1 MEIAFDLQ
9 HVFHPTSSSLDDA
22 EALKILLDALI
33 RLDLSYVRRHNPA
46 PLYKSGVVY
55 GRTTIWDPIPAL
67 YARGYGDCKSL
78 SCARIAEYLAQ
89 GIPAKPVFRFRKRPS
104 DGGKDFH
111 ILILVNG
118 ERWEDPS
125 RILGMGKDENR
136 HFRR

>member
-1 MEIAFDLQ
+1 VEIAIDLQ
-9 HVFHPTSSSLDDA
+9 HVFNPLSSSLDDS

-33 RLDLSYVRRHNPA
+33 RLNLTYVRRYNPV

-78 SCARIAEYLAQ
+78 SCALVAEYLAK
-89 GIPAKPVFRFRKRPS
+89 GIAAKPVFRFRKRAGN
-104 DGGKDFH
+104 GGKDFH
-111 ILILVNG
+111 ILVMVNG

-125 RILGMGKDENR
+125 RILGMGKDENQWFKR
-136 HFRR
+136 